1 MYGDKTRND
10 RDVRSGGFIRKQ
22 STHDPNELEALFT
35 VGRLI
40 REDRLLAFSYEE
52 LQIESRRRF
61 PDEMTFN
68 ALAGCKMQTCAAALE
83 RSRFVKTTDF
93 VGYMAKG
100 GKKDLKAGKNTSISQ
115 ITFVNW
121 LLSLTDGFV
130 EQLIFWRETIG
141 LSEFEVDSL
150 RHLSWFR
157 LMCQVAGKAEHYPDI
172 LHLWTAQ
179 RNRMDA
185 FLTLD
190 ADLAKIAKRFPKGG
204 RDSAGHET
212 AILHPLELLARLGIE
227 TPDAIPIKHG
237 YFYSITGQV
246 IRLPEERT

>member
-1 MYGDKTRND
+1 MYGEKTCD
-10 RDVRSGGFIRKQ
+10 GRDVRSGGFIRRQ

-35 VGRLI
+35 IGRLI
-40 REDRLLAFSYEE
+40 RENRLLAFSYKE
-52 LQIESRRRF
+52 LQIESWRRF

-68 ALAGCKMQTCAAALE
+68 ALSGCKVQACIAAVE

-100 GKKDLKAGKNTSISQ
+100 GKKDLKAGKDTSISQ
-115 ITFVNW
+115 IIFVDW
-121 LLSLTDGFV
+121 LLSLTDGLV
-130 EQLIFWRETIG
+130 EQLIFWHETIG
-141 LSEFEVDSL
+141 LSEFEVESL

-157 LMCQVAGKAEHYPDI
+157 RMCQSAGNAEHYPDI

-190 ADLAKIAKRFPKGG
+190 SGLADLARRFPKGSE
-204 RDSAGHET
+204 DSACEDT
-212 AILHPLELLARLGIE
+212 AVLNPLELLARVGIE
-227 TPDAIPIKHG
+227 TPDAVPIKHG